1 MNKYL
6 PLPRT
11 HPYSITEQYW
21 VTVRLGRIA
30 VIPEVKTKRP
40 IKVNYGNSIQ
50 LSRGQDRPMG
60 ILHYRIYPQ
69 LAKYLGL
76 ESRSYK
82 IESNWIELNVSW
94 REFRNFDQLVVR
106 VKK

>member
-11 HPYSITEQYW
+11 HPYSITGHSTTGLQWW
-21 VTVRLGRIA
+21 VGIRIA

-82 IESNWIELNVSW
+82 IESN
-94 REFRNFDQLVVR
+94 
-106 VKK
+106 

>member
-1 MNKYL
+1 
-6 PLPRT
+6 
-11 HPYSITEQYW
+11 
-21 VTVRLGRIA
+21 
-30 VIPEVKTKRP
+30 
-40 IKVNYGNSIQ
+40 
-50 LSRGQDRPMG
+50 MG
-60 ILHYRIYPQ
+60 ILQYRIYPQ
-69 LAKYLGL
+69 LAEYLGL